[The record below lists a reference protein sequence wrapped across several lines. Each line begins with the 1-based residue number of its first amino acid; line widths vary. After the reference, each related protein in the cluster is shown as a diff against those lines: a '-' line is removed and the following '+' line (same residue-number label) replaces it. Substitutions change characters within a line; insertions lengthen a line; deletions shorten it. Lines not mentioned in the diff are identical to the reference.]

1 MPQNLDVL
9 RGKNYDLNKIC
20 CLRDYQ
26 QVNEMYLNYWY
37 GKNKLWE
44 ERNSELCIGN
54 KRALMFHQPAKSL
67 K

>member
-1 MPQNLDVL
+1 M
-9 RGKNYDLNKIC
+9 
-20 CLRDYQ
+20 DYQ

>member
-1 MPQNLDVL
+1 M
-9 RGKNYDLNKIC
+9 
-20 CLRDYQ
+20 DYQ

-54 KRALMFHQPAKSL
+54 KRSLMFHQPAKSL